1 MKYIF
6 QAMRDFPIPEKV
18 KIYPKIN
25 VTIKI
30 VQCALIT
37 IFFILVTFLVNAAV
51 KSIGIA
57 IIIEN
62 NPADEVA
69 ITFGAPS
76 SFKNNGTTAYTV

>member
-1 MKYIF
+1 
-6 QAMRDFPIPEKV
+6 MRDFPIPEKV
-18 KIYPKIN
+18 KIYPKKN

-69 ITFGAPS
+69 ITLGAPS

>member
-1 MKYIF
+1 MG
-6 QAMRDFPIPEKV
+6 DFPTPEKV
-18 KIYPKIN
+18 KTYPKKN
-25 VTIKI
+25 VTTKI

-51 KSIGIA
+51 KSMGKA

-69 ITFGAPS
+69 TTSGAPN